1 MEKILTCI
9 GCPMG
14 CQLTVTLD
22 EDGNFQSVTGYSCKV
37 GKEYAPNEIANPTR
51 MVTSVLL
58 VPGCGTPLSVKT
70 ARAIPKR
77 LIFDCLKE
85 IRNAKITLPVK
96 IGDVIVSDVCG
107 TGIDVVATRNLK

>member
-14 CQLTVTLD
+14 CQLIVTLD
-22 EDGNFQSVTGYSCKV
+22 EEGNFQFVTGYSCKV

-58 VPGCGTPLSVKT
+58 VPGTDTPLCVKT
-70 ARAIPKR
+70 AKPIPKG

-85 IRNAKITLPVK
+85 IRNAKVTLPVK
-96 IGDVIVSDVCG
+96 IGDVIVPNVCG
-107 TGIDVVATRNLK
+107 TGIDVVATRHLK

>member
-22 EDGNFQSVTGYSCKV
+22 ENGAFQSVTGYSCKV

-51 MVTSVLL
+51 MVTSVML
-58 VPGCGTPLSVKT
+58 VPGSRTPLSVKT

-77 LIFDCLKE
+77 LIFDCLNE
-85 IRNAKITLPVK
+85 IRMATIALPIK
-96 IGDVIVSDVCG
+96 IGDVIVPNVCG

>member
-22 EDGNFQSVTGYSCKV
+22 ENGAFQSVTGNTCNR
-37 GKEYAPNEIANPTR
+37 GKEYAKDEVTNPTR

-58 VPGCGTPLSVKT
+58 VGGSKTPLCLKT
-70 ARAIPKR
+70 RKAIPKK
-77 LIFDCLKE
+77 LVFDCLKE
-85 IRNAKITLPVK
+85 IRKAKVTLPVK
-96 IGDVIVSDVCG
+96 IGDVIVPNVCG
-107 TGIDVVATRNLK
+107 TGIDVIATRNLQ